1 MELQTAE
8 DIHILCLFEN
18 YENLQS
24 FYNCIDFA
32 NISNRAEIFG
42 EQLILD
48 EDDNILGK
56 ESRMLLVASEVSVEK
71 VVALAKDAGLVL
83 TPAGASFPYGAD
95 PDDTNIRIAPS
106 YPTLPEL
113 EQALELLC
121 TVVKLVCNEAYKD

>member
-1 MELQTAE
+1 MAQMEK
-8 DIHILCLFEN
+8 H
-18 YENLQS
+18 
-24 FYNCIDFA
+24 
-32 NISNRAEIFG
+32 AEIIRPKFNAVLSAFEKELSEIEG
-42 EQLILD
+42 VWWSKPKGGYFISLNLPH
-48 EDDNILGK
+48 GK
-56 ESRMLLVASEVSVEK
+56 AKK